1 RDGHRPENRTEKN
14 RKETPHVA
22 KIGLCAV
29 SSPVGECFVEV
40 VEGEEVQNDGELQA
54 QNIPRPFADDEGVFG
69 FRTLA

>member
-1 RDGHRPENRTEKN
+1 MAIAPKIEQKKIEK
-14 RKETPHVA
+14 RLRMPT

-69 FRTLA
+69 FWTLA